1 VVDLIGI
8 SEVTGKAE
16 FVTIY
21 TTLLRGS
28 QLFYLIAVAPKD
40 EIADYDRTFQNIL
53 RSIQL
58 N

>member
-1 VVDLIGI
+1 VDLIGI